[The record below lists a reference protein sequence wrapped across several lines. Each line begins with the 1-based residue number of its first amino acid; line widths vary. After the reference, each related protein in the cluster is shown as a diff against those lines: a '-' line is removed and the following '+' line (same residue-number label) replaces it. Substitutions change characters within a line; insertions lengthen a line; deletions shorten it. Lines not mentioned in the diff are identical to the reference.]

1 MTPTLARIRMVVTME
16 GGETE
21 EMIVRGRS
29 DWLKTVN
36 ELMRLRRYGGN
47 VIGID
52 SYQGK
57 KRIGSWHVTESQVT
71 PEEIEEGRMAFM
83 DDLTIKGVVG

>member
-1 MTPTLARIRMVVTME
+1 MKPERIRMVITME

-36 ELMRLRRYGGN
+36 ELMKLRRYGGN

-52 SYQGK
+52 SYRGR
-57 KRIGSWHVTESQVT
+57 KRIGSWKATESRLT
-71 PEEIEEGRMAFM
+71 PEQIEEGRMAFM